1 MRRLMFLPFLPL
13 LLAADPPAPAA
24 PPEPAPTA
32 SLPKNASLNVTIT
45 YADGRTKAGKVTG
58 IERTSDFF
66 GDEGWTQDEGKL
78 KLTVESG
85 TTEKQVAWKD
95 VKNLTITPGKMP
107 DDVDCTYSSD
117 FTPWMYDCTLRTTV
131 AAVMKDGSK
140 GMVTN
145 RHRWRFVFN
154 ETEPVEFSV
163 FKYTVRMQDDGGV
176 DVDSQQGENFKL
188 YTRLQ
193 DELRGEMKDML
204 VKSISVQ

>member
-1 MRRLMFLPFLPL
+1 MRRLLFLCFLPA

-24 PPEPAPTA
+24 PAEAPAGA
-32 SLPKNASLNVTIT
+32 SLPRNASLNVTIT

-58 IERTSDFF
+58 IERTADFF

-78 KLTVESG
+78 KLTVEAG
-85 TTEKQVAWKD
+85 TTEKQVPWKD
-95 VKNLTITPGKMP
+95 VKSLTITPGKMP

-117 FTPWMYDCTLRTTV
+117 FSPWMYDCTLRTTV

-140 GMVTN
+140 GSVTN

-163 FKYTVRMQDDGGV
+163 FKYSVRMQDEGAVEFGAE
-176 DVDSQQGENFKL
+176 QGENFKL

-193 DELRGEMKDML
+193 DQLRGEMKTAV
-204 VKSISVQ
+204 VKSITVQ